1 MLWLTRNLKF
11 DQVVLAQFQ
20 DYKCT
25 EDQAMDLIKKA
36 REHFH
41 KKATETAPIINADDE
56 GRVE

>member
-1 MLWLTRNLKF
+1 MNKINTNLKISPGRGRNSTVKKIINAQSNGF
-11 DQVVLAQFQ
+11 D
-20 DYKCT
+20 
-25 EDQAMDLIKKA
+25 KKA

>member
-1 MLWLTRNLKF
+1 MNKSNTNLEIWPGRVSIVKKIINAQSNGF
-11 DQVVLAQFQ
+11 D
-20 DYKCT
+20 
-25 EDQAMDLIKKA
+25 KKA